1 MIKNRVFLDTNI
13 VIDLIDSS
21 RKSYPLSL
29 SLIEYLTLHDYEIYI
44 SEDMLSTIYY
54 ISKDKKATLEMF
66 KNLIFIDW
74 SVVGYGSDTIQEAVK
89 LSLINNLDLEDVLQ
103 CLCAKKNGCEVLL
116 TNDKRFYNCGISICN
131 AKEFLAKEDEC

>member
-21 RKSYPLSL
+21 RKSYLLSL
-29 SLIEYLTLHDYEIYI
+29 SLIEYLTLHDYDIYI

-66 KNLIFIDW
+66 ENLIFIDW

>member
-29 SLIEYLTLHDYEIYI
+29 NLIEYLTLHDYDIYI

-66 KNLIFIDW
+66 ENLIFIDW

-103 CLCAKKNGCEVLL
+103 CLCAKKNGCAVLL

-131 AKEFLAKEDEC
+131 AKEFLAKEGEC

>member
-1 MIKNRVFLDTNI
+1 
-13 VIDLIDSS
+13 
-21 RKSYPLSL
+21 
-29 SLIEYLTLHDYEIYI
+29 LTLHDYDIYI

-66 KNLIFIDW
+66 ENLIFIDW